1 MASLTYKVPEQGID
15 EYKGPRPDVVIE
27 IDHGRAEP
35 AVQMLAPGEN
45 LRTADLMLLRLNDP
59 GRSIGFGLMGINGL
73 YLVGERVFDD
83 RAYESVEVVC
93 AIRFSSSIRAD
104 NPDGFPV
111 TVLKNAD
118 PAKPTSKLNILATG
132 KRREQ

>member
-35 AVQMLAPGEN
+35 AVQMLTPGEN

-73 YLVGERVFDD
+73 YLGS
-83 RAYESVEVVC
+83 APST
-93 AIRFSSSIRAD
+93 
-104 NPDGFPV
+104 
-111 TVLKNAD
+111 TVRTKAWRSCVPFGSRHPFVLIA
-118 PAKPTSKLNILATG
+118 PMAF
-132 KRREQ
+132 Q